1 MRADPDTCVQLELDL
16 FPNPSFEDLLAQRN
30 IDTITVVRSRRLRR
44 GWHATINAATQ
55 TRVLLVPAFFED
67 APAEIKTALVEWT
80 LLLSRPKNAAYRRR
94 KRNLERLIFSFVESS
109 GRQVRN
115 RSLVDPSA
123 YETRG
128 RIYDL
133 AEVFDTLNKRYFG
146 GDLSSFVRWGRHP
159 FRSFQSCR
167 RDGAGTPYN
176 LITVASMYNR
186 PDAPRCAVEGI
197 MHHEM
202 LHIALPPRSLQGRNV
217 IHGREFRQRER
228 RFPGYRRWIAWEKDV
243 CSGRTR
249 KG

>member
-1 MRADPDTCVQLELDL
+1 MRAALDTCMQLELDL
-16 FPNPSFEDLLAQRN
+16 FPTRSFEDLLAERN

-55 TRVLLVPAFFED
+55 TRVLFVPAFFEN
-67 APAEIKTALVEWT
+67 APPEVKTALVDWT
-80 LLLSRPKNAAYRRR
+80 LLLSRAKNAAYRRQ

-109 GRQVRN
+109 GHQMRN
-115 RSLVDPSA
+115 RSFVDPRA

-128 RIYDL
+128 RLYDL

-146 GDLSSFVRWGRHP
+146 GALSSFVRWGRHP

-167 RDGAGTPYN
+167 RGRAGTPYN
-176 LITVASMYNR
+176 LITVASLYNR
-186 PDAPRCAVEGI
+186 PEVPRYAMEGI

-202 LHIALPPRSLQGRNV
+202 LHIAFPPRSLNGRNV
-217 IHGREFRQRER
+217 IHGWEFRQRER
-228 RFPGYRRWIAWEKDV
+228 RFPRYRDWVAWEKDV
-243 CSGRTR
+243 CNGRTR